1 MLNSFTLAIIHKKIQ
16 GSTMLDMEDKIK
28 IFKALGNETRF
39 KIFKNIFTGGYACS
53 IDESQPKDDMI
64 AQATCVTSI
73 AEHFDFAL
81 PTISRHLKELKD
93 AKIITMTKS
102 KNKIY
107 IEPNIETMKEIA
119 ECFKVLVEEYEK
131 GVVFQFDNTK

>member
-1 MLNSFTLAIIHKKIQ
+1 
-16 GSTMLDMEDKIK
+16 MLDMDDKIK

-53 IDESQPKDDMI
+53 IDEKQPKDDLI

-93 AKIITMTKS
+93 AQIITMTKS

-119 ECFKVLVEEYEK
+119 ECFSVLVDEYEK
-131 GVVFQFDNTK
+131 GTVFQFDNTK

>member
-1 MLNSFTLAIIHKKIQ
+1 MLN
-16 GSTMLDMEDKIK
+16 MEDKIK

-53 IDESQPKDDMI
+53 IDESKPNDDMI

-93 AKIITMTKS
+93 AQIITMTKR

>member
-1 MLNSFTLAIIHKKIQ
+1 
-16 GSTMLDMEDKIK
+16 MLDMNDKI
-28 IFKALGNETRF
+28 

-53 IDESQPKDDMI
+53 IDDSKPKDDII

-73 AEHFDFAL
+73 AENFDFAL

-93 AKIITMTKS
+93 AKIITMKKS

-107 IEPNIETMKEIA
+107 IEPNIETMKEIS
-119 ECFKVLVEEYEK
+119 ECFNTLVDDYEK
-131 GVVFQFDNTK
+131 GVVYQFDNTK

>member
-1 MLNSFTLAIIHKKIQ
+1 
-16 GSTMLDMEDKIK
+16 MLDMNDKIK

-39 KIFKNIFTGGYACS
+39 MIFKNIFTGGYACS
-53 IDESQPKDDMI
+53 IDDSKPKDDII

-93 AKIITMTKS
+93 AKIITMTKN

-119 ECFKVLVEEYEK
+119 GCFNILVEDYEK
-131 GVVFQFDNTK
+131 GVVYQFDNTK

>member
-1 MLNSFTLAIIHKKIQ
+1 
-16 GSTMLDMEDKIK
+16 MLDMEQKIK

-93 AKIITMTKS
+93 AQIITMTKS
-102 KNKIY
+102 SNKIY

-119 ECFKVLVEEYEK
+119 ECFSVLVKEFED
-131 GVVFQFDNTK
+131 GVVFQYDNMQETSLN

>member
-1 MLNSFTLAIIHKKIQ
+1 MLN
-16 GSTMLDMEDKIK
+16 MEDKIK

-53 IDESQPKDDMI
+53 IDDTKPKDDII

-119 ECFKVLVEEYEK
+119 GCFEILVKEYEE
-131 GVVFQFDNTK
+131 GVVYQYDNTK

>member
-1 MLNSFTLAIIHKKIQ
+1 
-16 GSTMLDMEDKIK
+16 MLDMDDKIK

-53 IDESQPKDDMI
+53 IDDSQPKDDII

-93 AKIITMTKS
+93 AQIITMTKN

-107 IEPNIETMKEIA
+107 IEPNIETMKEIS
-119 ECFKVLVEEYEK
+119 ECFTKLVKEYEE
-131 GVVFQFDNTK
+131 GTLYQFDNTK

>member
-1 MLNSFTLAIIHKKIQ
+1 
-16 GSTMLDMEDKIK
+16 MLDMDDKIK

-53 IDESQPKDDMI
+53 IDKKQPQDDMI

-119 ECFKVLVEEYEK
+119 GCFNVLVEEYEK

>member
-1 MLNSFTLAIIHKKIQ
+1 MLN
-16 GSTMLDMEDKIK
+16 MEDKIK

-53 IDESQPKDDMI
+53 IDDTKPKDDII
-64 AQATCVTSI
+64 AQATCVSSI

-102 KNKIY
+102 SNKIY
-107 IEPNIETMKEIA
+107 IEPNRETIKEISG
-119 ECFKVLVEEYEK
+119 CFGDIIKNFESDLAY
-131 GVVFQFDNTK
+131 QFDNTRD

>member
-1 MLNSFTLAIIHKKIQ
+1 MMLN
-16 GSTMLDMEDKIK
+16 MEDKIK

-53 IDESQPKDDMI
+53 IDDKQPKDDII

-93 AKIITMTKS
+93 ARIITMTKS

-119 ECFKVLVEEYEK
+119 GCFDVLVADYEN
-131 GVVFQFDNTK
+131 GVAYQFNNTK

>member
-1 MLNSFTLAIIHKKIQ
+1 MGWQMLN
-16 GSTMLDMEDKIK
+16 MEDKIK

-53 IDESQPKDDMI
+53 IDDKKPDDDII

-119 ECFKVLVEEYEK
+119 ECFGVLVDDYDK
-131 GVVFQFDNTK
+131 GVVYQYDNTK

>member
-1 MLNSFTLAIIHKKIQ
+1 
-16 GSTMLDMEDKIK
+16 MLDMNDKIK

-53 IDESQPKDDMI
+53 IDKTKPDDDII
-64 AQATCVTSI
+64 AQATCVTTI

-81 PTISRHLKELKD
+81 PTISRHLKEMKD
-93 AKIITMTKS
+93 AKIITMTKK

-119 ECFKVLVEEYEK
+119 GCFETLVKNYEEGRSYR
-131 GVVFQFDNTK
+131 FDQNESS

>member
-1 MLNSFTLAIIHKKIQ
+1 M
-16 GSTMLDMEDKIK
+16 DDKIR
-28 IFKALGNETRF
+28 IFKALGHETRF

-53 IDESQPKDDMI
+53 IDDKQPKDDII
-64 AQATCVTSI
+64 AQATCVSSI
-73 AEHFDFAL
+73 AEQFDFAL

-119 ECFKVLVEEYEK
+119 ECFTNLVKEFEE
-131 GVVFQFDNTK
+131 GVVYQYDNTVEKKN

>member
-1 MLNSFTLAIIHKKIQ
+1 MMLE
-16 GSTMLDMEDKIK
+16 MDDKVK

-53 IDESQPKDDMI
+53 IDKNQPKDDVI

-73 AEHFDFAL
+73 AEQFDFAL

-93 AKIITMTKS
+93 AQIITMTKS

-107 IEPNIETMKEIA
+107 IEPNIDTMKEIA
-119 ECFKVLVEEYEK
+119 ECFGKLVKEYEE
-131 GVVFQFDNTK
+131 GVVYQFDNTK

>member
-1 MLNSFTLAIIHKKIQ
+1 
-16 GSTMLDMEDKIK
+16 MLDMDDKIK

-53 IDESQPKDDMI
+53 IDKEKPSSDII
-64 AQATCVTSI
+64 AQATCVTTI
-73 AEHFDFAL
+73 AENFNFAL
-81 PTISRHLKELKD
+81 PTISRHLKEMKD
-93 AKIITMTKS
+93 AKIITMKKV

-119 ECFKVLVEEYEK
+119 GCFSTLIKEYEA
-131 GVVFQFDNTK
+131 GALFQFDNTRA

>member
-1 MLNSFTLAIIHKKIQ
+1 MLN
-16 GSTMLDMEDKIK
+16 MEDKIK
-28 IFKALGNETRF
+28 VFKALGNETRF
-39 KIFKNIFTGGYACS
+39 QIFKNIFTGGYACS
-53 IDESQPKDDMI
+53 IDKTQPKNDII
-64 AQATCVTSI
+64 AQATCVTTI

-119 ECFKVLVEEYEK
+119 GCFDILVSDYEK
-131 GVVFQFDNTK
+131 GTVYQFDNTKK

>member
-1 MLNSFTLAIIHKKIQ
+1 MLN
-16 GSTMLDMEDKIK
+16 MNDKTK

-53 IDESQPKDDMI
+53 IDEKKPKDDII
-64 AQATCVTSI
+64 AQATCVSTI

-93 AKIITMTKS
+93 AQVITMTKS

-107 IEPNIETMKEIA
+107 IEPNIETIKEMS
-119 ECFKVLVEEYEK
+119 ECLTKIVKDYEA
-131 GVVFQFDNTK
+131 GVVYQYDNT

>member
-1 MLNSFTLAIIHKKIQ
+1 MLN
-16 GSTMLDMEDKIK
+16 MEDKIK

-39 KIFKNIFTGGYACS
+39 KIFRNIFTGAYACS
-53 IDESQPKDDMI
+53 IDDSKPKDDII
-64 AQATCVTSI
+64 AQATCVSTI
-73 AEHFDFAL
+73 AQHFDFAL

-107 IEPNIETMKEIA
+107 IEPNIETLKEIA
-119 ECFKVLVEEYEK
+119 GCFEVLVSDYEK
-131 GVVFQFDNTK
+131 GTIYQFDNTK

>member
-1 MLNSFTLAIIHKKIQ
+1 MLN
-16 GSTMLDMEDKIK
+16 MDDKIK

-53 IDESQPKDDMI
+53 IDEKQPKDDMI

-119 ECFKVLVEEYEK
+119 GCFNVLVEEYEK
-131 GVVFQFDNTK
+131 GVLFQFDNTK

>member
-1 MLNSFTLAIIHKKIQ
+1 
-16 GSTMLDMEDKIK
+16 MLDMKQKIK
-28 IFKALGNETRF
+28 IFKALGHETRF
-39 KIFKNIFTGGYACS
+39 KIFKNVFTGGYACS
-53 IDESQPKDDMI
+53 IDETQPKDDLI

-93 AKIITMTKS
+93 AGIITMTKS

-107 IEPNIETMKEIA
+107 IEPNIETIKAIA
-119 ECFKVLVEEYEK
+119 ECFAELVKEFDK
-131 GVVFQFDNTK
+131 GVVYQFDNTQEV

>member
-1 MLNSFTLAIIHKKIQ
+1 MLN
-16 GSTMLDMEDKIK
+16 MDDKIK

-53 IDESQPKDDMI
+53 IDDSQPKDDII

-73 AEHFDFAL
+73 ADHFDFAL

-93 AKIITMTKS
+93 AQIITMTKN

-119 ECFKVLVEEYEK
+119 GCFDTLVKEYES
-131 GVVFQFDNTK
+131 GVVYQYDNTK

>member
-1 MLNSFTLAIIHKKIQ
+1 MLN
-16 GSTMLDMEDKIK
+16 MEDKIK

-53 IDESQPKDDMI
+53 IDDSKPKDDII

-73 AEHFDFAL
+73 AEQFDFAL
-81 PTISRHLKELKD
+81 PTISRHLKEMKD

-119 ECFKVLVEEYEK
+119 GCFDTLVKDYED
-131 GVVFQFDNTK
+131 GVVYQYDNTK

>member
-1 MLNSFTLAIIHKKIQ
+1 MLN
-16 GSTMLDMEDKIK
+16 MEDKIK
-28 IFKALGNETRF
+28 VFKALGNETRF

-53 IDESQPKDDMI
+53 IDDSQPKGDII
-64 AQATCVTSI
+64 AQATCVSSI

-93 AKIITMTKS
+93 AKIITMVKS

-107 IEPNIETMKEIA
+107 IEPNIETIKEIA
-119 ECFKVLVEEYEK
+119 GCFDVIVKEYEE
-131 GVVFQFDNTK
+131 GLLYQYDNTKS